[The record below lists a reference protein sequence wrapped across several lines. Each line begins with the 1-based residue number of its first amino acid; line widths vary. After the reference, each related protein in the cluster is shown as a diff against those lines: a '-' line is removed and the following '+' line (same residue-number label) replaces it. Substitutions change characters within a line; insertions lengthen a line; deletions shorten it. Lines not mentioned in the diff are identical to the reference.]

1 MATFQHISRE
11 EAMRLVTAPRR
22 MAQPVY
28 HEYVQYIRQLDESTA
43 GRLVLAEG
51 EHPVRVRAR
60 LRAAARAEG
69 KELDIQRRGNTIVF
83 MLRRRPS

>member
-1 MATFQHISRE
+1 MATFQRISRE

-22 MAQPVY
+22 LAQP
-28 HEYVQYIRQLDESTA
+28 EYSEYIRYIRQLDEATA

-51 EHPVRVRAR
+51 ERPVTVRAR

-83 MLRRRPS
+83 MLRSERS